1 MKRPGALSQMDKS
14 CRFRRKAGAHVVV
27 AREGLLAFMGNVTM
41 MPLSGG
47 GLAAE
52 ARLDGAALIW
62 KCLGNQ
68 LNRCVAVLHPTISVG
83 GRVREFGQAR
93 PLKNARANRRVTS
106 KHRR

>member
-1 MKRPGALSQMDKS
+1 VA
-14 CRFRRKAGAHVVV
+14 

-52 ARLDGAALIW
+52 ARLDGAAVIR

-68 LNRCVAVLHPTISVG
+68 PNKCVAVLHPTISLG

-93 PLKNARANRRVTS
+93 PLKNALANRRVRRE
-106 KHRR
+106 HRR